1 MHYVHYS
8 NGFSFSQPTVKEH
21 ITKSFLFRR
30 HIGPAKGPWTPDSEI
45 KNFTIYVDGF
55 MNIITN
61 NYDVFDYM
69 PRQWIKTSIFSKINH
84 IFTIWSS

>member
-8 NGFSFSQPTVKEH
+8 NEFSFSQPTVKEH
-21 ITKSFLFRR
+21 ITKSFLYCR

-55 MNIITN
+55 HEYHYEYLRCIRLYATAV
-61 NYDVFDYM
+61 DKDK
-69 PRQWIKTSIFSKINH
+69 QIF
-84 IFTIWSS
+84 